1 MKGAAAA
8 YADTIFA
15 LASAPGRAGV
25 SVVRLSGAQS
35 GIILQRMTARPLP
48 EPRKAVLRK
57 FIDPESKSPLDIGI
71 ALWFP
76 QPQSFTGENVVEL
89 HLHGGIAILD
99 AVLRVLARQP
109 EARPALAGEFTRRAF
124 ELGKLDLTEVEG
136 LADLVA
142 AETEAQRRQAFR
154 QMQGQ
159 LGAMVEA
166 WRHALLGALAHIE
179 AHIDFTEE
187 DLPPDLWDQVCQKL
201 MSLMSEMQLHLA
213 DYRSGE
219 RLRRGLQAAVIG
231 AANVGK
237 SSLIN
242 AIARR
247 DVAIVTP
254 VAGTTRDIIEVH
266 LDLGGYPVTLADTA
280 GLRQSQDLIEAEG
293 IRRGR
298 AMAASADLKLALF
311 DASDWPLLDVETTA
325 LCDADTLRILNK
337 ADLNPQAIGPAKAQ
351 GMLVLSIVDGR
362 GLPQLLQTLQAEA
375 VTRLGSGES
384 AGLTRERHRRHLK
397 SCADCLARAV
407 RPGIAVELAAED
419 VRLAVRALGQI
430 TGRVDVEDI
439 LDVIFADFCIGK

>member
-1 MKGAAAA
+1 MGGTAG

-25 SVVRLSGAQS
+25 SIVRLSGAQS
-35 GIILQRMTARPLP
+35 GNILKRITARPLP
-48 EPRKAVLRK
+48 DPRKAVLRK
-57 FIDPESKSPLDIGI
+57 FIDPESHTPLDTGL

-76 QPQSFTGENVVEL
+76 LPASFTGENVVEL
-89 HLHGGIAILD
+89 HLHGGTAVVD

-109 EARPALAGEFTRRAF
+109 DARPALAGEFTRRAF

-159 LGAMVEA
+159 LGAMVEG
-166 WRHALLGALAHIE
+166 WRQALLGALAHIE

-187 DLPPDLWDQVCQKL
+187 ELPPDLWDTVRLKL
-201 MSLMSEMQLHLA
+201 MSLVSEMHLHLN
-213 DYRSGE
+213 DKQDGE
-219 RLRRGLQAAVIG
+219 RLRRGLQVAVIG
-231 AANVGK
+231 APNVGK

-254 VAGTTRDIIEVH
+254 LAGTTRDIIEVN

-280 GLRQSQDLIEAEG
+280 GLRQGQDPIEAEG

-298 AMAASADLKLALF
+298 AMAATADLKLALF
-311 DASDWPLLDVETTA
+311 DATDWPHLDAETGA

-337 ADLNPQAIGPAKAQ
+337 VDLNPHAIGPAQAQ
-351 GMLVLSIVDGR
+351 GMLALSVADGP
-362 GLPQLLQTLQAEA
+362 GLALLLSTLQAEA

-384 AGLTRERHRRHLK
+384 AGLTRERHRVHLQ
-397 SCADCLARAV
+397 SCAESLARAT
-407 RPGIAVELAAED
+407 RPGVAVELAAED
-419 VRLAVRALGQI
+419 VRLAVRALGRI